1 QIGLVHRDVKP
12 ANILIDS
19 KQRPYL
25 IDFGLSSSAESTVNG
40 ILAGTV
46 PYMSPEQTLGGYVA
60 ITPRS
65 DLYSLA
71 ATFHEVLTGLRV
83 SHGARRDAMLHE
95 IAFVDVPPPSK
106 ISPNVPEDLDPI
118 FRRALAKDSNKRY
131 GSAKELQED
140 LDAYLKDEPLIH
152 VEET

>member
-1 QIGLVHRDVKP
+1 MSWFRDLAGALDALHHIGLVHRDVKP

-65 DLYSLA
+65 DVYSLA
-71 ATFHEVLTGLRV
+71 ATFHDRTRT
-83 SHGARRDAMLHE
+83 S
-95 IAFVDVPPPSK
+95 
-106 ISPNVPEDLDPI
+106 
-118 FRRALAKDSNKRY
+118 
-131 GSAKELQED
+131 
-140 LDAYLKDEPLIH
+140 
-152 VEET
+152 